1 MRQLLLYNS
10 WGNRSMKRL
19 NGSQACQLLH
29 SLSYHLSYSAHQTP
43 VLWPLT
49 QSVSYMGRN
58 PGTPCFS
65 FGIVS
70 TPHLR
75 SGPETCSGSN
85 PSSTVS
91 SSIAAWGPTCFW
103 LLPPETFNHENYIV
117 RAKIPCAALT
127 SWSLLG
133 SQRSTGVFC
142 TCQIW
147 PLPYPAGK
155 DPSQTSFPISQT
167 SSIPSYLQRNW
178 FLFPTV
184 HWNYQTSLMSSMRT
198 RGHLTLSSLQ
208 SLPVTALLVHSASE
222 WTPVWPCMACGV
234 FFLWTVCD

>member
-1 MRQLLLYNS
+1 MEARHASFCTPSATTSPTLHTRHLFCGP
-10 WGNRSMKRL
+10 WL
-19 NGSQACQLLH
+19 NL
-29 SLSYHLSYSAHQTP
+29 
-43 VLWPLT
+43 
-49 QSVSYMGRN
+49 SYMGRN

-70 TPHLR
+70 RPHLR
-75 SGPETCSGSN
+75 SGPKTCSGSN

-91 SSIAAWGPTCFW
+91 SSIAAWGPTCSW

-167 SSIPSYLQRNW
+167 SSIPSYLQPNW

-184 HWNYQTSLMSSMRT
+184 HWNYQTS
-198 RGHLTLSSLQ
+198 Q
-208 SLPVTALLVHSASE
+208 SRPPWEPGVT
-222 WTPVWPCMACGV
+222 
-234 FFLWTVCD
+234 